1 MVDVEKL
8 TAREEEQDSWD
19 TKPRSI
25 SDEALVE
32 NEAAFVP
39 HALVDELII
48 LETLFP
54 DRDITLLDAFR
65 NITDVVA
72 LIVGFDLWYEHWIWQ
87 RRELV
92 PNQKEQS
99 SCVSAEKNCQFPI
112 FVVVRGG
119 PGDLT
124 TPSSVSQI
132 DSPNRTRDSLA

>member
-8 TAREEEQDSWD
+8 TAREEEQDSCD

-32 NEAAFVP
+32 NEALFVP

-72 LIVGFDLWYEHWIWQ
+72 LIVGFDLWYEYWI
-87 RRELV
+87 
-92 PNQKEQS
+92 
-99 SCVSAEKNCQFPI
+99 
-112 FVVVRGG
+112 
-119 PGDLT
+119 
-124 TPSSVSQI
+124 
-132 DSPNRTRDSLA
+132 

>member
-32 NEAAFVP
+32 NKAAFVP

-72 LIVGFDLWYEHWIWQ
+72 LIVGFVLWFEY
-87 RRELV
+87 
-92 PNQKEQS
+92 
-99 SCVSAEKNCQFPI
+99 
-112 FVVVRGG
+112 
-119 PGDLT
+119 
-124 TPSSVSQI
+124 
-132 DSPNRTRDSLA
+132 